1 MAALHFLLPLLALLV
16 LLPPH
21 TVGGSDADHLLA
33 AKAELTD
40 PTGALSGWDT
50 NQYVCAW
57 PHVTC
62 GRNSTAAVD
71 GLFIYYLSIA
81 GVFPAS
87 VCSLRSLQRL
97 NLAGNDLVGPL
108 PTCLA
113 GLPELFDLD
122 LSGNDFSGE
131 VPAAYGGGFRSLVV
145 LKLVQNSLSGEF
157 PAFLTNL
164 TTLKV
169 LQLAYNPF
177 RPSPLPENLGDLSSL
192 RELYL
197 ASCNLTGKI
206 PSSIGNLGNL
216 GNLDLSYNRL
226 SGEIPTSIG
235 NLSSLFQ
242 MEVYSNQLSGRIPE
256 GLGSLKK
263 LRNIDISMNLLTGE
277 LPEDMFAGPSL
288 VSVHMYQNQLTGR
301 LPASLGTARRLADLR
316 MFLNQ
321 IEGPFPP
328 EFGKNCPLEFLDMSN
343 NRMSG
348 PIPTT
353 VCDSGNLTHLVLLGN
368 QFEGA
373 IPAELGQCRTLLRIR
388 LFNNSLSGP
397 VPPEFW
403 GLPHVSMLELRSNAL
418 SGTVDPAIG
427 GAKDLSNLQIQ
438 DNRFTGVLP
447 AELGNLSNLQELLA
461 SDNNFSGP
469 VPQSLDQL
477 SQLSLLD
484 LSSNSLSGEIPRGI
498 GRLKKLTLLNL
509 SHNHLTRI
517 IPPEIAEIS
526 MMYALDLSN
535 NELSGG
541 VPVQLQNLHLT
552 DFNLSYNKLS
562 GPLPLFFSAPNYRQS
577 FLGNPGLCYGS
588 CTSDGDP
595 DAIRRRRARINM
607 VASIL
612 APSAVILLIG
622 LAWFTYKYRSYKKRT
637 AETDCEKSS
646 WVLTSFH
653 KVEFSL
659 MDIVNSLDENNVI
672 GKGAA
677 GKVYRSVVG
686 PRSEAVAVKKLWATG
701 TVAKKDDTFE
711 AEVTTDAVAKKHD
724 TFEAE
729 VATLSKIRHK
739 NIIKLFC
746 SVTNSACR
754 LLVYEFMPN
763 GSLGDL
769 LHTANAG
776 ILDWPTRFKIAVHA
790 AEGLCY
796 LHHDCVPSIIHRDV
810 KSNNILLD
818 AEFGAKVADFGVA
831 KIVEDGRDTMSVIAG
846 SCGYIAPEY
855 AYTLHVTEKS
865 DVFSF
870 GVVILEL
877 VTGKSPITPEIGEK
891 DLVAWVCDNI
901 DQNNVESVLDHKIVE
916 QFKNEMRKVL
926 NIGLLCV
933 NKSPEDRPPMRSVV
947 KMLLEVEGENKP

>member
-1 MAALHFLLPLLALLV
+1 MAALRRRLLLPLLLPLV
-16 LLPPH
+16 LLTLQ
-21 TVGGSDADHLLA
+21 TVASSDADHLLA
-33 AKAELTD
+33 AKAELSD
-40 PTGALSGWDT
+40 PDGVLSGWDARST
-50 NQYVCAW
+50 QSVCAW
-57 PHVTC
+57 PHVSC
-62 GRNSTAAVD
+62 ARNSTTAVT
-71 GLFIYYLSIA
+71 GLHIFNLSIS

-87 VCSLRSLQRL
+87 LCSLKSLQRL
-97 NLAGNDLVGPL
+97 NLAGNDIAGPL
-108 PTCLA
+108 PACLA
-113 GLPELFDLD
+113 ELPALSDLD

-131 VPAAYGGGFRSLVV
+131 VPTAYGSGFRSLTE
-145 LKLVQNSLSGEF
+145 LKLVQNSLTGDF

-164 TTLKV
+164 TNLRV

-177 RPSPLPENLGDLSSL
+177 TPSPLPENLGDLAGL
-192 RELYL
+192 RLLYL

-226 SGEIPTSIG
+226 SGEIPASVG

-242 MEVYSNQLSGRIPE
+242 MEIYSNQLSGRIPE

-263 LRNIDISMNLLTGE
+263 LRNIDISMNRLTGE

-288 VSVHMYQNQLTGR
+288 ESVHMYQNQLSGR
-301 LPASLGTARRLADLR
+301 LPASLGTARRLTDLR
-316 MFLNQ
+316 MFRNK

-328 EFGKNCPLEFLDMSN
+328 EFGKNCPLQFLDMSE

-348 PIPTT
+348 PIPAT
-353 VCDSGNLTHLVLLGN
+353 VCASGNLTQLLLLGN

-388 LFNNSLSGP
+388 LLNNSLSGP
-397 VPPEFW
+397 VPPDFW
-403 GLPHVSMLELRSNAL
+403 GLPHVTMLELRSNAL

-447 AELGNLSNLQELLA
+447 AELGNLNNLQELMA
-461 SDNNFSGP
+461 SDNSFSGP
-469 VPQSLDQL
+469 VPSSLGQL
-477 SQLSLLD
+477 SQLNLLD
-484 LSSNSLSGEIPRGI
+484 LSNNSLSGEIPRDI
-498 GRLKKLTLLNL
+498 GRLKALVQLFL
-509 SHNHLTRI
+509 SHNHLTGL
-517 IPPEIAEIS
+517 IPPEIAEIH
-526 MMYALDLSN
+526 MMNALDLSN

-541 VPVQLQNLHLT
+541 VPVQLQNLQLN
-552 DFNLSYNKLS
+552 DLNLSYNKLS
-562 GPLPLFFSAPNYRQS
+562 GPLPLLLSSSRYRQS
-577 FLGNPGLCYGS
+577 FLGNPGLCYGL
-588 CTSDGDP
+588 CTSNGDP
-595 DAIRRRRARINM
+595 DDIRRARINM

-612 APSAVILLIG
+612 AASAVILLIG
-622 LAWFTYKYRSYKKRT
+622 LAWFTYKYRSYKKRA
-637 AETDCEKSS
+637 AEIGDEKSS

-653 KVEFSL
+653 RVDFDER
-659 MDIVNSLDENNVI
+659 DIVNSLDENNVI

-701 TVAKKDDTFE
+701 AAVGKKN
-711 AEVTTDAVAKKHD
+711 D

-729 VATLSKIRHK
+729 VATLSKVRHK
-739 NIIKLFC
+739 NIVKLFC
-746 SVTNSACR
+746 CVTNRACR
-754 LLVYEFMPN
+754 LLVYEYMPN
-763 GSLGDL
+763 GSLGDFL
-769 LHTANAG
+769 RSAKAG
-776 ILDWPTRFKIAVHA
+776 ILDWPMRFKIAVQA

-796 LHHDCVPSIIHRDV
+796 LHHDCVPSIVHRDV

-831 KIVEDGRDTMSVIAG
+831 KTVGDGPATMSVIAG

-877 VTGKSPITPEIGEK
+877 VTGKSPMAPEIGEK
-891 DLVAWVCDNI
+891 DLVAWVCDSI
-901 DQNNVESVLDHKIVE
+901 DQSGAESVLDQKLVN
-916 QFKNEMRKVL
+916 QFKDEMRKVL

-933 NKSPEDRPPMRSVV
+933 NKSPNNRPPMRSVV
-947 KMLLEVEGENKP
+947 KMLLEVEGQNKPKTKKEATPAF